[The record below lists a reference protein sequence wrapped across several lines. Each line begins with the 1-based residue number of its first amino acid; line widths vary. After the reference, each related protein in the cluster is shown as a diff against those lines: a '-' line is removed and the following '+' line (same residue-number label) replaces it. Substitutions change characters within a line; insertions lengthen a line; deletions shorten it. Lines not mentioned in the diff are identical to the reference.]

1 MADGEGFEPPEA
13 LRLQRFSRP
22 SHSTAL
28 PPILNFFST
37 DLSNRRGFGLR
48 ETLFRSTSLRSQ
60 DRRIRPR
67 LPTIL
72 ILFLPSLYFN
82 TQNVKLF
89 LSCCTI
95 KNNYANNKHYPRQH
109 LSHRQSPRCQ
119 KANLSIW
126 LTKLF
131 TEYSK
136 RRIQNTQ

>member
-67 LPTIL
+67 LSLTLRLWHFIYSYTKCQ
-72 ILFLPSLYFN
+72 ILFNSFSQLSALLFFKEYHRTPAPRMNIPADNNCPIVSP
-82 TQNVKLF
+82 QDVKKPICA
-89 LSCCTI
+89 SG
-95 KNNYANNKHYPRQH
+95 
-109 LSHRQSPRCQ
+109 
-119 KANLSIW
+119 
-126 LTKLF
+126 
-131 TEYSK
+131 
-136 RRIQNTQ
+136 